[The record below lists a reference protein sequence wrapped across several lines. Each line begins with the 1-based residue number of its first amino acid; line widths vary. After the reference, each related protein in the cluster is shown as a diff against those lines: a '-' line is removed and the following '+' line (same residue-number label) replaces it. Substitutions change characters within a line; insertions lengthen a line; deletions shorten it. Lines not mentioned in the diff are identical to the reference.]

1 MSRNQI
7 RELFNTHR
15 KLQISRTSR
24 WTQRATARESPLTF
38 AQIMT
43 TRTIAI
49 IAAVL
54 AVLWPLVVSPIVTTV
69 VRHMFRYG
77 IDKDHVIFI

>member
-1 MSRNQI
+1 
-7 RELFNTHR
+7 
-15 KLQISRTSR
+15 
-24 WTQRATARESPLTF
+24 
-38 AQIMT
+38 MT